1 MQFVFLTRGGQFGP
15 AWRGWVMRG
24 SLGVLWLAWLACAT
38 PSIRVIVQLS
48 DLHISVH
55 EIELGYGE
63 IVNDL
68 AALSRD
74 LVNPLSPDVLL
85 VTGDAVDSKQRNFA
99 GRQYPEE
106 AAAYSRFVAGIDR
119 RTTVVRVLGNHES
132 FDTGGD
138 HRSPRRRLDVRI
150 LTRDGRVVPAD
161 DEVGDDA
168 ECPAALLIGLDASP
182 TVGLRSP
189 ANFLGLMSDADVALI
204 REDMGKVERARSKSR
219 RACGKEEPLVVGFGH
234 YPLSIFS
241 EAHRVGP
248 LGALKHAFGG
258 IGSLEHPVA
267 DLVARNCNIYVNGH
281 LHSLFGRLH
290 RVHNDV
296 RGGAEPHRLTEL
308 ESAAWKDDRRF
319 RMMVFDTVRSCMA
332 FEDYA
337 FLTPGSPRM
346 LANRTVD
353 VDQRRRSG
361 WMEAFDRRGGRWGI
375 TSERGG
381 FSDGTAMALVTWPPD
396 ASYALCSKPP
406 DDDDNDRV
414 RDDVRAV
421 VLVPSQEVN
430 AQGREAERNLR
441 VTAHLLSR
449 ASSARSSAE
458 VLGSVPLT
466 LVGGGSSQR
475 RLYAGNYD
483 EQLTARLDDERV
495 YYLHV
500 EVTHV
505 QSTDDGGS
513 RNGSTTTVA
522 VSAQQPVTR
531 DGTLVPIESTPIE
544 SITLYVNWSNVAHRV
559 YLVMI
564 CVLLGALVSVG
575 AHRSLICYVAW
586 MWLGPLYF
594 VRLLSGE
601 APFLAFTH
609 GVVGFVDGDLVWV
622 PTADTLLV
630 AVLHYV
636 FCLAPMSVWVMAFRR
651 PSRTFAKWAWLAV
664 IAYGNASIIWSKLAT
679 LGGWCVVELG
689 RARVPD

>member
-1 MQFVFLTRGGQFGP
+1 MGGACP
-15 AWRGWVMRG
+15 WG

-38 PSIRVIVQLS
+38 PSTTDTEDDIRVIVQLS

-55 EIELGYGE
+55 EAELGYGE

-68 AALSRD
+68 AVLSLD

-106 AAAYSRFVAGIDR
+106 AAAYSRFEAGIDR

-138 HRSPRRRLDVRI
+138 HRGPRRRLDVRI

-161 DEVGDDA
+161 DEVEDDA
-168 ECPAALLIGLDASP
+168 ECPAALLVGLDASP

-204 REDMGKVERARSKSR
+204 REDMGNVERSRSKSR
-219 RACGKEEPLVVGFGH
+219 RACGKEEEEPLVVCFGH

-267 DLVARNCNIYVNGH
+267 DLVARNCNLYVSGH
-281 LHSLFGRLH
+281 LHSLFGRLHRVH

-319 RMMVFDTVRSCMA
+319 RIMVVDTARSCMA

-406 DDDDNDRV
+406 DDEDDDDRV

-421 VLVPSQEVN
+421 VLVPSQEGH
-430 AQGREAERNLR
+430 AQGREAERDLR
-441 VTAHLLSR
+441 VTAHLVSR

-475 RLYAGNYD
+475 RRLYAGNYD
-483 EQLTARLDDERV
+483 EQLTARLADERV

-500 EVTHV
+500 EVTDV

-513 RNGSTTTVA
+513 TVA

-531 DGTLVPIESTPIE
+531 DGTPVPIESTPIE

-564 CVLLGALVSVG
+564 CVLLGALVSVR
-575 AHRSLICYVAW
+575 AHRSLILYVAW

-594 VRLLSGE
+594 ARLLSGE
-601 APFLAFTH
+601 APFLAFPH

-651 PSRTFAKWAWLAV
+651 PSRTVAKWAWLAV
-664 IAYGNASIIWSKLAT
+664 IAYGNAKIIWSKLAT

-689 RARVPD
+689 RARVLARARLTD